1 MAHAT
6 TGKAFR
12 RLARSMLLAACV
24 AATAGCAHAPAHD
37 HAADAS
43 LPNLG
48 LVKAKLLDYG
58 KNDYANDLARA
69 AAAAEKYVVTR
80 APQVANPALVLD
92 IDETSLSNY
101 AQLVANDFGYIKKGG
116 CQFLPEGP
124 CGTLSWDE
132 LGHATA
138 IAPTLQ
144 LFDAAQRAG
153 AKVFFVTGRREAE
166 RKWTEANLAAAG
178 YRGWQQLVMKPDA
191 LDATAAV
198 YKTAVRADIESN
210 GYTIIANVG
219 DQQSDLDGGHAER
232 IFKLPNPFYFIN

>member
-6 TGKAFR
+6 AGKTFR
-12 RLARSMLLAACV
+12 RLARAMLLAACI
-24 AATAGCAHAPAHD
+24 AGAGCAHAPAHD
-37 HAADAS
+37 HGAGAS

-58 KNDYANDLARA
+58 KSDYANDLATV

-80 APQVANPALVLD
+80 APQVARPALVLD

-116 CQFLPEGP
+116 CEFLPEGP
-124 CGTLSWDE
+124 CGTLKWDE
-132 LGHATA
+132 LGNATA
-138 IAPTLQ
+138 IAPTLR
-144 LFDAAQRAG
+144 LFSAAQRAG
-153 AKVFFVTGRREAE
+153 IKVFFVTGRREAE

-178 YRGWQQLVMKPDA
+178 YHGWQQLDMKPDG
-191 LDATAAV
+191 LNATAAV
-198 YKTAVRADIESN
+198 YKTAARAAIELK

-232 IFKLPNPFYFIN
+232 VFKLPNPFYFIN